1 MAKVPINDP
10 KHWRERA
17 EGART
22 LADQMEDQDTRRK
35 MLRIADDYEEL
46 ARRAERRLKAGA
58 SEQKREVTHS
68 PSRVMM
74 NSRRFS

>member
-1 MAKVPINDP
+1 MAKVPTSDP

-22 LADQMEDQDTRRK
+22 LADQMEDQDARRK

-46 ARRAERRLKAGA
+46 ARRAERLLKAGA
-58 SEQKREVTHS
+58 SEQKRSLMPES
-68 PSRVMM
+68 GA
-74 NSRRFS
+74 